1 MRYLG
6 LALAVLVSLPRA
18 GGAQTPDFLFG
29 QPHGMVA
36 VRSGW
41 MMARAGSDIYSFVE
55 NQLTVNKRDFN
66 SPAFG
71 LDLDFAIAPRMTAA
85 AGFDFSGSSTN
96 SEYRNLVDNQRLPI
110 TQTTSL
116 RQQNISGSLK
126 FALTPRGREI
136 SQHAWIPSAV
146 TPFVG
151 GGGGL
156 MHYAFTQNGDFV
168 DFVDNSVFT
177 QTFQSSGWAPSAHV
191 FGGVDVKATRRI
203 YFSAEARYLWSHAKL
218 SSDFSGFNPIDLS
231 GLRMTGGLRF
241 MF

>member
-6 LALAVLVSLPRA
+6 LVFAVLFALPRA
-18 GGAQTPDFLFG
+18 AGAQTPDFLFG

-36 VRSGW
+36 VHSGW
-41 MMARAGSDIYSFVE
+41 MMARAGSDIYSFVQS
-55 NQLTVNKRDFN
+55 QLTVNKKDFN

-71 LDLDFAIAPRMTAA
+71 LDLDFAIAPRMTAV
-85 AGFDFSGSSTN
+85 AGFDLSGSSTN

-110 TQTTSL
+110 KQTTAL
-116 RQQNISGSLK
+116 HQQNISGSLK

-151 GGGGL
+151 AGGGL
-156 MHYAFTQNGDFV
+156 MHYGFTQHGDFV
-168 DFVDNSVFT
+168 DFTDNSVFAH
-177 QTFQSSGWAPSAHV
+177 TFQSSGWAPSAHV
-191 FGGVDVKATRRI
+191 FAGVDVKASRRI

-218 SSDFSGFNPIDLS
+218 GNDFSGFNPIDLA
-231 GLRMTGGLRF
+231 GFRVTGGIRY